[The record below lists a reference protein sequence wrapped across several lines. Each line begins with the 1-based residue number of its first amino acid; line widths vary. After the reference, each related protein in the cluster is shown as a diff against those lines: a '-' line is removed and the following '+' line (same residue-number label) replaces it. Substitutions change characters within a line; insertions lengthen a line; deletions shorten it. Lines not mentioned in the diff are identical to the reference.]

1 MSKIERMT
9 PISIIHTAW
18 MMFMCAVACAAVY
31 FETSKPT
38 EQQSLNPG
46 FIACITPNQLEKFHL
61 ADPRQKISALK
72 HGNCIKT
79 EYLDGNP
86 FSALDD
92 GRVRIYF
99 PDDQYADLFVDSGAT
114 Q

>member
-1 MSKIERMT
+1 MNRRERMT
-9 PISIIHTAW
+9 PSTIMSTAW
-18 MMFMCAVACAAVY
+18 VMLACAVVCAAVY
-31 FETSKPT
+31 FETDKPS
-38 EQQSLNPG
+38 EQQSLKPG

-61 ADPRQKISALK
+61 AEPRQKIAALK
-72 HGNCIKT
+72 HGNCIQT

-99 PDDQYADLFVDSGAT
+99 PDDQYADLFVDLGAL
-114 Q
+114 